1 MEPGGSRERAT
12 LSDRLTTNETH
23 ETMRNEEI
31 KLTFDPYTITEEGGA
46 FTIQDDARRVALQFD
61 AGDTMARYNCRL
73 MVSPED
79 MATPEGVAMVTE
91 TADQLTE
98 YAATRWPDLFHEIQ

>member
-1 MEPGGSRERAT
+1 
-12 LSDRLTTNETH
+12 
-23 ETMRNEEI
+23 MRNEEI

-46 FTIQDDARRVALQFD
+46 ITIQDDARRVALQFD

-73 MVSPED
+73 LVVPDD

-91 TADQLTE
+91 TADRLTE